1 MRGRPKRDTSGYQ
14 PIKLEPEITNCR
26 KCGRKLR
33 FAYRSDRH
41 IAFLTNRQEILY
53 DVKRCTQPGCEGP
66 DNRYV
71 PEGVCAGALKKYEF
85 GLDVIAFIG
94 HERLK
99 RHTPFPELGAL
110 LRETHQVPISDRR
123 VQDLFDVYMAL
134 ISTDIAEDPAR
145 LAKLRAQGKIVLGID
160 AAQPEVGAESLWVF
174 RDTLSEEILLAFST
188 LSADASLLPPYLQ
201 KIKALGIPVT
211 GVISDG
217 QKIILSAVKEV
228 FPGVP
233 HQLCQLHF
241 LKDFAKSVSAADQS
255 LQVELGKNLR
265 ELSAFERAAAV
276 IPPAA
281 LERDELL
288 APKSVTLTEDPPR
301 PPGGP
306 ERIRVRL
313 KAPRTPQE
321 GTLIRNVCEVLRA
334 ILKTHGR
341 YPLETPGLET
351 REMLE
356 KLLEALTEGIKKGEL
371 HLFCCANSLST
382 SASLSG

>member
-1 MRGRPKRDTSGYQ
+1 MRGRTKRDTSGYQ
-14 PIKLEPEITNCR
+14 PIKLEPDLTPCA

-41 IAFLTNRQEILY
+41 VAFLRNRQEILY
-53 DVKRCTQPGCEGP
+53 DVKQCTHPRCEGP

-71 PEGVCAGALKKYEF
+71 PPGVCAGALKKYEF

-94 HERLK
+94 QERLK
-99 RHTPFPELGAL
+99 RHATFPDLGAT
-110 LRETHQVPISDRR
+110 LRQTCGVPISDRR

-134 ISTDIAEDPAR
+134 ISTDIAEDPVR
-145 LAKLRAQGKIVLGID
+145 LAKLQAQGKIILGID
-160 AAQPEVGAESLWVF
+160 AAQPDMEAESLWVF
-174 RDTLSEEILLAFST
+174 RDTLSEEILLSFSS
-188 LSADASLLPPYLQ
+188 LSADASLLPPYLR

-217 QKIILSAVKEV
+217 QKIILSAVREV

-265 ELSAFERAAAV
+265 ELSAFERAAAENP
-276 IPPAA
+276 PPA
-281 LERDELL
+281 LKNGEIK
-288 APKSVTLTEDPPR
+288 APKSVTLTEDPPH
-301 PPGGP
+301 PTGG
-306 ERIRVRL
+306 RARTRVRL
-313 KAPRTPQE
+313 RPPKTLEE

-334 ILKTHGR
+334 ILQNHGR

-351 REMLE
+351 RKMLQ
-356 KLLEALTEGIKKGEL
+356 KLLDALDEGGKKGGL
-371 HLFCCANSLST
+371 HLFCCANSPNT
-382 SASLSG
+382 SASP

>member
-1 MRGRPKRDTSGYQ
+1 MRGRPKRDTSGYK
-14 PIKLEPEITNCR
+14 PIKLEPDLVHCP

-41 IAFLTNRQEILY
+41 VAFLTNRQEILY
-53 DVKRCTQPGCEGP
+53 DVKRCTHPKCEGS

-71 PEGVCAGALKKYEF
+71 PPGVSTGALRKFEF

-94 HERLK
+94 QERLK
-99 RHTPFPELGAL
+99 RHATFPDLGAT
-110 LRETHQVPISDRR
+110 LRQTHGVPISDRR
-123 VQDLFDVYMAL
+123 VQDLFDVYLAL
-134 ISTDIAEDPAR
+134 ISTDIAEDPVP
-145 LAKLRAQGKIVLGID
+145 LAKLQAQGKIILGID
-160 AAQPEVGAESLWVF
+160 AAQPDMEAESLWVF
-174 RDTLSEEILLAFST
+174 RDTLSEEILLAFCS
-188 LSADASLLPPYLQ
+188 SAADESLLPPYLR

-217 QKIILSAVKEV
+217 QKIILSAVRDV

-265 ELSAFERAAAV
+265 ELSAFERAAAEN
-276 IPPAA
+276 PPRA
-281 LERDELL
+281 LKNGEIK

-301 PPGGP
+301 PTGG
-306 ERIRVRL
+306 RARTRVRL
-313 KAPRTPQE
+313 RAPKTIEER
-321 GTLIRNVCEVLRA
+321 TLIRNVCEILRA
-334 ILKTHGR
+334 ILKNHGR

-351 REMLE
+351 RKMLQ
-356 KLLEALTEGIKKGEL
+356 KLLDAIDEGGKKGEL
-371 HLFCCANSLST
+371 HLFCCANSPNT
-382 SASLSG
+382 SASP